1 MSAWKISSAD
11 QLESID
17 MFGSAQWLWN
27 RDNVFEMPLPTIN
40 PSIYV
45 GMYDRQLYIQV
56 YYIYEHTSLLLSS
69 IQQYFYFQLINRNLL
84 TCVKK
89 F

>member
-1 MSAWKISSAD
+1 MSAWKIGSAD

-17 MFGSAQWLWN
+17 MFGSAQWLWK

-56 YYIYEHTSLLLSS
+56 DHIYKHMSVVISS
-69 IQQYFYFQLINRNLL
+69 IQQHFYFQLIYRSPLI
-84 TCVKK
+84 CVKK